1 MGRSV
6 AVLSVIV
13 VVLAAALAYSYVTLE
28 NQISSLKLSG
38 HGACLFANS
47 EFSKTGTTL
56 TNITLTLEQ
65 QILSDKSI
73 IDTLNSTQ
81 PAGYLGMIATL
92 NDEITRD
99 ANMTRLK
106 LGSHAPIFT
115 DAAGRFQLT
124 GLPAQ
129 VKVWLQT
136 WKDGYVQQ
144 CAAPQVTLA
153 VMFPSLESSLCA
165 STATVCSPL
174 GFQGA
179 TKMKPTP
186 LPA

>member
-1 MGRSV
+1 MNPRRNGMGRSV

-99 ANMTRLK
+99 ANIV
-106 LGSHAPIFT
+106 SSFNDFT
-115 DAAGRFQLT
+115 VGPSNVGILLT
-124 GLPAQ
+124 
-129 VKVWLQT
+129 
-136 WKDGYVQQ
+136 
-144 CAAPQVTLA
+144 
-153 VMFPSLESSLCA
+153 FCA
-165 STATVCSPL
+165 SVSNP
-174 GFQGA
+174 
-179 TKMKPTP
+179 
-186 LPA
+186 